1 MTKQVVVITGAGA
14 GVGRATAREF
24 ANKGCDV
31 GLIGRD
37 RDRLDAAAEEL
48 QAFGVRTAIAVADVA
63 DEDAVE
69 AAADSIEAALGP
81 ITVWVN
87 NAMATVFSPVAEI
100 TGAEF
105 RRATEV
111 TYLGTVFGTMAAL
124 RRMRRRGSGTIVNVG
139 SALAYRSVPLQAAYC
154 GAKSAIRG
162 FTDSLRSEILH
173 DGDAIYLT
181 MVHLPAINT
190 PQFSWALNRT
200 GQRAQPVPP
209 IYEPEIAA
217 RAIVFAAFHH
227 RREIWV
233 GFSTVRA
240 ILANRVAAGLADRYL
255 ARAGY
260 SGQMMK
266 QKADPDAPN
275 NLYESVPGAYAAHGN
290 FDDQARTRSYEL
302 FTSRHKLGVGLL
314 AAGLIGLAALRSA
327 VGKTAE
333 PGSKAVPGPGPMPKR
348 CPVRWPY

>member
-1 MTKQVVVITGAGA
+1 MPKQVVVITGAAA

-31 GLIGRD
+31 GLIGRNQ
-37 RDRLDAAAEEL
+37 DRLDSAAEEL
-48 QAFGVRTAIAVADVA
+48 RAFGVRTATAIADVA
-63 DEDAVE
+63 DDAAVE

-87 NAMATVFSPVAEI
+87 NAMATVYSPVAEI
-100 TGAEF
+100 TSSEF

-139 SALAYRSVPLQAAYC
+139 SALAYRSVPLQAVYC

-173 DGDAIYLT
+173 DGDDIHLT

-200 GQRAQPVPP
+200 GQRMQPVPP

-227 RREIWV
+227 RREVWV
-233 GFSTVRA
+233 GFSTVTA

-260 SGQMMK
+260 SSQMMK
-266 QKADPDAPN
+266 EKADPNAAS

-302 FTSRHKLGVGLL
+302 FTSRHRLGVGLAAFGLVAL
-314 AAGLIGLAALRSA
+314 AAARNAF
-327 VGKTAE
+327 AE
-333 PGSKAVPGPGPMPKR
+333 KRPDATTPTKR
-348 CPVRWPY
+348 CPVRLPGR

>member
-1 MTKQVVVITGAGA
+1 MPKQVVVITGGAA

-31 GLIGRD
+31 GLIGRNQ
-37 RDRLDAAAEEL
+37 DRLDSAAEEL
-48 QAFGVRTAIAVADVA
+48 RAFGVRTAVAIADVA
-63 DEDAVE
+63 DDAAVE
-69 AAADSIEAALGP
+69 EAADSIEAALGP

-87 NAMATVFSPVAEI
+87 NAMATVYSPVVEI
-100 TGAEF
+100 TPAEF

-139 SALAYRSVPLQAAYC
+139 SALAYRSVPLQAVYC

-173 DGDAIYLT
+173 DGDDIHLT

-200 GQRAQPVPP
+200 GQRMQPVPP

-227 RREIWV
+227 RREVWV

-260 SGQMMK
+260 SGQMTK
-266 QKADPDAPN
+266 EKADPNAAS

-290 FDDQARTRSYEL
+290 FDEQARTRSYEL
-302 FTSRHKLGVGLL
+302 FTSRHKLGVGIAALGFIAL
-314 AAGLIGLAALRSA
+314 AAARNAFSGTQAAEA
-327 VGKTAE
+327 APTT
-333 PGSKAVPGPGPMPKR
+333 KR
-348 CPVRWPY
+348 CPVRLPGR